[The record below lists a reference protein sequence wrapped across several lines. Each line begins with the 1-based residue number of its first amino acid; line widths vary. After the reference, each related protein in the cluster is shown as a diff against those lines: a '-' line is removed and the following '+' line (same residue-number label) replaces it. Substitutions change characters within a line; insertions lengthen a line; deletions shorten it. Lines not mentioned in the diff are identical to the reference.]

1 MRIGKLSYMNNSL
14 RCNQLQGLRA
24 LSFLAVFGY
33 HSTLVQNGMYVWGVS
48 VFFILSGFLIS
59 YHHYEDK
66 VVENLDLKRLFIFT
80 YKRVKRIYPLFLV
93 TLIFAILF
101 EAIRD
106 RAMILE
112 GLPATG
118 ICFFAKIITNVL
130 LISDWFPRSYV
141 FSEFNIVTWFLS
153 AIVLFWFV
161 TPIII
166 NKLKKI
172 ERVRGIKG
180 LLFTAAI
187 VYIIQVIIVLC
198 SSYIIDDNYEWF
210 IYEHPFTRIE
220 DYIIGCIAGSF
231 YYRIHKDNIRVN
243 RVVLGMVAIVLNAI
257 SLAGIHFISNLFIYR
272 NGIYFTVPVCLLII
286 ALMNENGILSRILSF
301 KPLVGIGNLS
311 GNAYLIH
318 VVVINGIHGIY
329 KRLFSADISL
339 LLWVVLSFVISMSL
353 AILWNKLMSKRKYR

>member
-1 MRIGKLSYMNNSL
+1 MNNSL
-14 RCNQLQGLRA
+14 RCMQLQGLRA
-24 LSFLAVFGY
+24 LSYLAVFGY
-33 HSTLVQNGMYVWGVS
+33 HSTLVKDGIYIWGVS

-59 YHHYEDK
+59 YHHYDDK
-66 VVENLDLKRLFIFT
+66 VVEAPDLKKLFIFT
-80 YKRVKRIYPLFLV
+80 YKRVKNIYPLFLA
-93 TLIFAILF
+93 TLIFAVLF

-153 AIVLFWFV
+153 AIVLFWFI

-166 NKLKKI
+166 QKLKKI
-172 ERVRGIKG
+172 ERIRGIKG
-180 LLFTAAI
+180 LLFTAVI
-187 VYIIQVIIVLC
+187 VYIIQIIIVYI
-198 SSYIIDDNYEWF
+198 SSYIIDGNYGWF

-220 DYIIGCIAGSF
+220 DYILGCIAGCF
-231 YYRIHKDNIRVN
+231 YYRIHQDNIRVN
-243 RVVLGMVAIVLNAI
+243 SIVLDMVAIALNAI
-257 SLAGIHFISNLFIYR
+257 SLAGMHFISNPFIYR

-286 ALMNENGILSRILSF
+286 SLMNENSILSRMMSF
-301 KPLVGIGNLS
+301 KPLVEIGNLS
-311 GNAYLIH
+311 GSTYLIH

-329 KRLFSADISL
+329 KRLFSVDISL
-339 LLWVVLSFVISMSL
+339 MLWVILSFGVSMFL
-353 AILWNKLMSKRKYR
+353 AALWNKLMSKRKYR